1 MQQSGNN
8 MSENKLD
15 RESSPYLLQHAKNPV
30 HWYAWNEESL
40 SKAKKENK
48 PIFLSVGYSSCHW
61 CHVMAHESF
70 EDDEI
75 AKVMNEN
82 FVNIKVDRE
91 ERPDLDDIYQK
102 VCQMSTGQG
111 GWPLSVFL
119 TPEQRPFYVGTYFP
133 AIDSYGRPGFG
144 SLCRQLAQTWKE
156 KPNDVEKAADSF
168 LQNLDKLQQF
178 PTPSEIDKS
187 TLDEAAIN
195 LLQMA
200 DTTYGGFG
208 QAPKFPNASNL
219 SFMFRY
225 TRLSGISKFEKFALL
240 TLKKMAKGGIF
251 DQIGGGFHRYS
262 TDARWLV
269 PHFEKMLYDNAL
281 LPIVYSEAY
290 QITKDSFFREVVRK
304 TLDYVIR
311 EMTSDNGTF
320 FSAQDA
326 DTNGE
331 EGQTFVWK
339 KQEIEKILGD
349 NSEIFCIYYDV
360 TDGGN
365 FEGNTI
371 LANNISASSLGF
383 KFNKTETEIQNIVSE
398 CSHKLLEARSKR
410 EQPGKDD
417 KVITSWNGLM
427 ISGFLEGYRITDD
440 VNYFDIAKKSIDFFE
455 KSFKKNNMLHRTF
468 KNNNPKL
475 NGYLDDYAYMANA
488 SIDMFENT
496 SEPKYLE
503 FATNLA
509 NHLIIH
515 FWDDSTDGFF
525 FTSDSHEKLIIRPKN
540 NYDLS
545 MPSGNSVA
553 AYVLLR
559 LHHITQNKQ
568 FLEIAKKIIEAQA
581 TAAAENPFAF
591 GYLLNVLYLYY
602 QKPTEITIINDKNSE
617 LISALQKKFL
627 PESIMITVRNNDN
640 LNSLSKHAFFSG
652 KEFQDDKTTVFVCK
666 NFSCSLPLSDLSEI
680 EKEL

>member
-1 MQQSGNN
+1 
-8 MSENKLD
+8 MSENKLGH
-15 RESSPYLLQHAKNPV
+15 ESSPYLLQHAKNPV
-30 HWYAWNEESL
+30 HWHAWNEEAL
-40 SKAKKENK
+40 GRAKKENK

-70 EDDEI
+70 EDEEI
-75 AKVMNEN
+75 AKIMNEN

-91 ERPDLDDIYQK
+91 ERPDLDAIYQK
-102 VCQMSTGQG
+102 ACQMTTGQG
-111 GWPLSVFL
+111 GWPLSVFR
-119 TPEQRPFYVGTYFP
+119 TPDQRPFYVGTYFP
-133 AIDSYGRPGFG
+133 ALDSYGRPGFG
-144 SLCRQLAQTWKE
+144 SLCRQLVQSWKE
-156 KPNDVEKAADSF
+156 KPKDIEKAADNF
-168 LQNLDKLQQF
+168 MQNLGKLQQHQA
-178 PTPSEIDKS
+178 PSKIDKS
-187 TLDEAAIN
+187 ILDEAAIN
-195 LLQMA
+195 LSQIA
-200 DTTYGGFG
+200 DATYGGFG

-225 TRLSGISKFEKFALL
+225 SKLSGISKFQKFALL

-290 QITKDSFFREVVRK
+290 QITKDPFFGNVVKK

-311 EMTSDNGTF
+311 EMTSSDGTF

-339 KQEIEKILGD
+339 KQEIEKILGQD
-349 NSEIFCIYYDV
+349 SEIFCIYYDV

-371 LANNISASSLGF
+371 LANNINASSLGF
-383 KFNKTETEIQNIVSE
+383 KFGKSEPEIQNLISKCSE
-398 CSHKLLEARSKR
+398 KLLKIRNKR

-417 KVITSWNGLM
+417 KIITSWNGLM
-427 ISGFLEGYRITDD
+427 VSAFLSGYRITDNSKYLD
-440 VNYFDIAKKSIDFFE
+440 AAKQSIDFFE
-455 KSFKKNNMLHRTF
+455 SNFEKNHILHRTF
-468 KNNNPKL
+468 KNAEPKL

-488 SIDMFENT
+488 SVDMFENT
-496 SEPKYLE
+496 SQPKYLS

-509 NHLIIH
+509 NYLIAH
-515 FWDDSTDGFF
+515 FWDDSTNGFF
-525 FTSDSHEKLIIRPKN
+525 FTSDDHEKLIMRPKN

-553 AYVLLR
+553 AYVLLK
-559 LHHITQNKQ
+559 LYHITQNKQ
-568 FLEIAKKIIEAQA
+568 FLEIAKKIIESQA
-581 TAAAENPFAF
+581 ISAAENPFAF
-591 GYLLNVLYLYY
+591 GYLLNALYLYY
-602 QKPTEITIINDKNSE
+602 QKPTEITIINGNNFE
-617 LISALQKKFL
+617 LVSSLRKKFL
-627 PESIMITVRNNDN
+627 PESIMVLVENQSN
-640 LNSLSKHAFFSG
+640 LDALSKHPFFSG
-652 KEFQDDKTTVFVCK
+652 KEFQNDKTTVFVCK

>member
-1 MQQSGNN
+1 
-8 MSENKLD
+8 MSENKLGH
-15 RESSPYLLQHAKNPV
+15 ESSPYLLQHAKNPV
-30 HWYAWNEESL
+30 HWHAWNEEAL
-40 SKAKKENK
+40 GRAKKENK

-70 EDDEI
+70 EDEEI
-75 AKVMNEN
+75 AKIMNEN

-102 VCQMSTGQG
+102 ACQMTTGQG

-119 TPEQRPFYVGTYFP
+119 TPDQRPFYVGTYFP
-133 AIDSYGRPGFG
+133 ALDSYGRPGFG
-144 SLCRQLAQTWKE
+144 SLCRQLAQSWKE
-156 KPNDVEKAADSF
+156 KPKDVEKAADNF
-168 LQNLDKLQQF
+168 MQNLGKLQQHQA
-178 PTPSEIDKS
+178 PSEIDKS
-187 TLDEAAIN
+187 ILDEAAIN
-195 LLQMA
+195 LLQIA

-225 TRLSGISKFEKFALL
+225 SKLSGISKFQKFALL

-290 QITKDSFFREVVRK
+290 QITKDPFFENVVKK

-311 EMTSDNGTF
+311 EMTSSDGTF

-339 KQEIEKILGD
+339 KQEIEKILGQD
-349 NSEIFCIYYDV
+349 SEIFCIYYDV

-371 LANNISASSLGF
+371 LANNINASSLGF
-383 KFNKTETEIQNIVSE
+383 KFGKSEPEIENLISKCSE
-398 CSHKLLEARSKR
+398 KLLEIRNKR

-417 KVITSWNGLM
+417 KIITSWNGLM
-427 ISGFLEGYRITDD
+427 VSAFLSGYRITDNSKYLD
-440 VNYFDIAKKSIDFFE
+440 AAKQSIDFFE
-455 KSFKKNNMLHRTF
+455 SNFEKNHILHRTF
-468 KNNNPKL
+468 KNAEPKL

-488 SIDMFENT
+488 SVDMFENT
-496 SEPKYLE
+496 SQPKYLS

-509 NHLIIH
+509 NYLMAH
-515 FWDDSTDGFF
+515 FWDDSTNGFF
-525 FTSDSHEKLIIRPKN
+525 FTSDDHEKLIMRPKN

-553 AYVLLR
+553 AYVLLK
-559 LHHITQNKQ
+559 LYHITQNKQ
-568 FLEIAKKIIEAQA
+568 FLEIAKKIIESQA
-581 TAAAENPFAF
+581 ISAAENPFAF
-591 GYLLNVLYLYY
+591 GYLLNALYLYY

-617 LISALQKKFL
+617 LISSLRKKFL
-627 PESIMITVRNNDN
+627 PESIMVLVENQSN
-640 LNSLSKHAFFSG
+640 LEALSKHPFFSG
-652 KEFQDDKTTVFVCK
+652 KEFQNDKTTVFVCK

>member
-156 KPNDVEKAADSF
+156 KPKDVEKAADSF

-290 QITKDSFFREVVRK
+290 QITKDSFFREVVKK

>member
-1 MQQSGNN
+1 
-8 MSENKLD
+8 MSENKLCN
-15 RESSPYLLQHAKNPV
+15 ETSPYLLQHAKNPV
-30 HWYAWNEESL
+30 HWYAWNEEAL
-40 SKAKKENK
+40 GRAKKENK

-70 EDDEI
+70 EDNEI
-75 AKVMNEN
+75 AKIMNEN

-102 VCQMSTGQG
+102 ACQMTTGQG

-119 TPEQRPFYVGTYFP
+119 TPDQRPFYVGTYFP
-133 AIDSYGRPGFG
+133 ALDSYGRPGFG
-144 SLCRQLAQTWKE
+144 SLCRQLAQSWKE
-156 KPNDVEKAADSF
+156 KPKDIEKAADNF
-168 LQNLDKLQQF
+168 MQNLGKLQQHQA
-178 PTPSEIDKS
+178 PSEIDKS
-187 TLDEAAIN
+187 ILDEAAIN
-195 LLQMA
+195 LLQIA
-200 DTTYGGFG
+200 DITYGGFG

-225 TRLSGISKFEKFALL
+225 SKLSGISKFQKFALL

-290 QITKDSFFREVVRK
+290 QITKDPFFGNVVKK

-311 EMTSDNGTF
+311 EMTSSGGTF

-339 KQEIEKILGD
+339 KQEIEKILGQD
-349 NSEIFCIYYDV
+349 SEIFCIYYDV

-371 LANNISASSLGF
+371 LANNINASSLGF
-383 KFNKTETEIQNIVSE
+383 KFGKSEPEIENLISKCSE
-398 CSHKLLEARSKR
+398 KLLEIRNKR

-417 KVITSWNGLM
+417 KIITSWNGLM
-427 ISGFLEGYRITDD
+427 VSAFLSGYRITDNSKYLD
-440 VNYFDIAKKSIDFFE
+440 AAKQSIDFFE
-455 KSFKKNNMLHRTF
+455 SNFEKNHILHRTF
-468 KNNNPKL
+468 KNAEPKL

-488 SIDMFENT
+488 SVDMFENT
-496 SEPKYLE
+496 SQPKYLS

-509 NHLIIH
+509 NYLITH
-515 FWDDSTDGFF
+515 FWDDSTNGFF
-525 FTSDSHEKLIIRPKN
+525 FTSDDHEKLIMRPKN

-553 AYVLLR
+553 AYVLLK
-559 LHHITQNKQ
+559 LYHITQNKQ
-568 FLEIAKKIIEAQA
+568 FLEIAKKIIESQA
-581 TAAAENPFAF
+581 ISAAENPFAF
-591 GYLLNVLYLYY
+591 GYLLNALYLYY

-617 LISALQKKFL
+617 LISSLRKKFL
-627 PESIMITVRNNDN
+627 PESIMVLVENQSN
-640 LNSLSKHAFFSG
+640 LEALSKHPFFSG
-652 KEFQDDKTTVFVCK
+652 KEFQNDKTTVFVCK
-666 NFSCSLPLSDLSEI
+666 NFRCSLPLSDLSEI

>member
-1 MQQSGNN
+1 
-8 MSENKLD
+8 MSENKLGN
-15 RESSPYLLQHAKNPV
+15 ESSPYLLQHAKNPV
-30 HWYAWNEESL
+30 HWYAWNEEAL
-40 SKAKKENK
+40 GRAKKENK

-70 EDDEI
+70 EDNEI
-75 AKVMNEN
+75 AKIMNEN

-119 TPEQRPFYVGTYFP
+119 TPDQRPFYVGTYFP

-144 SLCRQLAQTWKE
+144 SLCRQLAQSWNE
-156 KPNDVEKAADSF
+156 KPNDVEKAADNF

-178 PTPSEIDKS
+178 PTPSKIDKS
-187 TLDEAAIN
+187 ILDEAAIN

-208 QAPKFPNASNL
+208 QAPKFPSASNL

-225 TRLSGISKFEKFALL
+225 TKLSGISKFEKFALL

-281 LPIVYSEAY
+281 LTSVYSEAY
-290 QITKDSFFREVVRK
+290 QITKDSFFRDVVRK

-331 EGQTFVWK
+331 EGQTFLWK
-339 KQEIEKILGD
+339 KQEIEKILGE

-383 KFNKTETEIQNIVSE
+383 KFNKTESEIQNIITK
-398 CSHKLLEARSKR
+398 CSDKLLEARNKK

-417 KVITSWNGLM
+417 KIITSWNGLM
-427 ISGFLEGYRITDD
+427 ISGFLDGYRITNDANYLD
-440 VNYFDIAKKSIDFFE
+440 VAKKSMDFFE
-455 KSFKKNNMLHRTF
+455 NSFEKNHILHRTF
-468 KNNNPKL
+468 KNNKSKL

-488 SIDMFENT
+488 SIDIFENT
-496 SEPKYLE
+496 SEPRYLL

-509 NHLIIH
+509 NHLITH
-515 FWDDSTDGFF
+515 FWDDSTHGFF
-525 FTSDSHEKLIIRPKN
+525 FTSNNHEKLIIRPKN

-559 LHHITQNKQ
+559 LHYITQNKR
-568 FLEIAKKIIEAQA
+568 FFEIAKKIIEAQA
-581 TAAAENPFAF
+581 TSAAENPFAF
-591 GYLLNVLYLYY
+591 GYLLNVLYLYH
-602 QKPTEITIINDKNSE
+602 QKPIEITIINDKNSE
-617 LISALQKKFL
+617 LVSTLQKKFL
-627 PESIMITVRNNDN
+627 PESIMIIVRNKGN
-640 LNSLSKHAFFSG
+640 LDYLSKHPFFSG
-652 KEFQDDKTTVFVCK
+652 KEFENDKTNVFVCK
-666 NFSCSLPLSDLSEI
+666 NLSCSLPLSDLTEI

>member
-1 MQQSGNN
+1 
-8 MSENKLD
+8 MSENKLGH
-15 RESSPYLLQHAKNPV
+15 ESSPYLLQHAKNPV
-30 HWYAWNEESL
+30 HWHAWNEEAL
-40 SKAKKENK
+40 GRAKKENK

-70 EDDEI
+70 EDEEI
-75 AKVMNEN
+75 AKIMNEN

-102 VCQMSTGQG
+102 ACQMTTGQG

-119 TPEQRPFYVGTYFP
+119 TPDQRPFYVGTYFP
-133 AIDSYGRPGFG
+133 ALDSYGRPGFG
-144 SLCRQLAQTWKE
+144 SLCRQLVQSWKE
-156 KPNDVEKAADSF
+156 KPKDIEKVADSF
-168 LQNLDKLQQF
+168 MQNLGNLQQHQA
-178 PTPSEIDKS
+178 PSKIDKS
-187 TLDEAAIN
+187 ILDEAAIN
-195 LLQMA
+195 LLQIA
-200 DTTYGGFG
+200 DATYGGFG

-225 TRLSGISKFEKFALL
+225 SKLSGISKFQKFALL

-290 QITKDSFFREVVRK
+290 QITKDPFFGNVVKK

-311 EMTSDNGTF
+311 EMTSSDGTF

-339 KQEIEKILGD
+339 KQEIEKILGQD
-349 NSEIFCIYYDV
+349 SEIFCIYYDV

-371 LANNISASSLGF
+371 LANNINASSLGF
-383 KFNKTETEIQNIVSE
+383 KFGKSEPEIENLISKCSE
-398 CSHKLLEARSKR
+398 KLLEIRNKR

-417 KVITSWNGLM
+417 KIITSWNGLM
-427 ISGFLEGYRITDD
+427 VSAFLSGYRITDNSKYLD
-440 VNYFDIAKKSIDFFE
+440 AAKQSIDFFE
-455 KSFKKNNMLHRTF
+455 SNFEKNHILHRTF
-468 KNNNPKL
+468 KNAEPKL

-488 SIDMFENT
+488 SVDMFENT
-496 SEPKYLE
+496 SQPKYLS

-509 NHLIIH
+509 NYLITH
-515 FWDDSTDGFF
+515 FWDDSTNGFF
-525 FTSDSHEKLIIRPKN
+525 FTSDDHEKLIMRPKN

-553 AYVLLR
+553 AYVLLK
-559 LHHITQNKQ
+559 LYHTTQNKQ
-568 FLEIAKKIIEAQA
+568 FLEIAKKIIESQA
-581 TAAAENPFAF
+581 ISAAENPFAF
-591 GYLLNVLYLYY
+591 GYLLNALYLYY
-602 QKPTEITIINDKNSE
+602 QKPTEITIINGKNSE
-617 LISALQKKFL
+617 LVSSLRKKFL
-627 PESIMITVRNNDN
+627 PESIMVLVENQSN
-640 LNSLSKHAFFSG
+640 LEALSKHPFFSG
-652 KEFQDDKTTVFVCK
+652 KEFQNDKTTVFVCK

>member
-1 MQQSGNN
+1 V
-8 MSENKLD
+8 SENKLGH
-15 RESSPYLLQHAKNPV
+15 ESSPYLLQHAKNPV
-30 HWYAWNEESL
+30 HWNAWNEEAL
-40 SKAKKENK
+40 GRAKKENK

-70 EDDEI
+70 EDEET
-75 AKVMNEN
+75 AKIMNEN

-102 VCQMSTGQG
+102 ACQMTTGQG

-119 TPEQRPFYVGTYFP
+119 TPDQRPFYVGTYFP
-133 AIDSYGRPGFG
+133 ALDSYGRPGFG
-144 SLCRQLAQTWKE
+144 SLCRQLAQSWKE
-156 KPNDVEKAADSF
+156 KPNDIEKASNNF
-168 LQNLDKLQQF
+168 MQNLGNLQQHQ
-178 PTPSEIDKS
+178 TPSKIDKS
-187 TLDEAAIN
+187 ILDEAAIN
-195 LLQMA
+195 LLQIA

-225 TRLSGISKFEKFALL
+225 SKLSGISKFQKFALL

-262 TDARWLV
+262 TDAKWLV

-290 QITKDSFFREVVRK
+290 QITKDPFFENVVKK

-311 EMTSDNGTF
+311 EMTSSGGTF

-339 KQEIEKILGD
+339 KQEIEKILGSD
-349 NSEIFCIYYDV
+349 SEIFCIYYDV

-371 LANNISASSLGF
+371 LANNINASSLGF
-383 KFNKTETEIQNIVSE
+383 KFGKSEPEIQNLISKCSE
-398 CSHKLLEARSKR
+398 KLLEIRNKR

-417 KVITSWNGLM
+417 KIITSWNGLM
-427 ISGFLEGYRITDD
+427 VSAFLSGYRITDNPKYLD
-440 VNYFDIAKKSIDFFE
+440 AARQSIDFFE
-455 KSFKKNNMLHRTF
+455 SNFEKNHILHRTF
-468 KNNNPKL
+468 KNAEAKL

-488 SIDMFENT
+488 SVDMFENT
-496 SEPKYLE
+496 SQPKYLL

-509 NHLIIH
+509 NYLITH
-515 FWDDSTDGFF
+515 FWDDSTNGFF
-525 FTSDSHEKLIIRPKN
+525 FTSDNHEKLIMRPKN

-553 AYVLLR
+553 AYVLLK
-559 LHHITQNKQ
+559 LYHITQNKQ
-568 FLEIAKKIIEAQA
+568 FLETAKKIIESQA
-581 TAAAENPFAF
+581 ISAAENPFAF
-591 GYLLNVLYLYY
+591 GYLLNALYLYY
-602 QKPTEITIINDKNSE
+602 QKPTEITIINDNNFE
-617 LISALQKKFL
+617 LISSLRKKFL
-627 PESIMITVRNNDN
+627 PESIMVLVENQSN
-640 LNSLSKHAFFSG
+640 LEALSKHPFFSG
-652 KEFQDDKTTVFVCK
+652 KEFQNEKTTVFVCK

>member
-1 MQQSGNN
+1 V
-8 MSENKLD
+8 SENKLG

-30 HWYAWNEESL
+30 HWYAWNEEAL
-40 SKAKKENK
+40 ARAKKENK

-70 EDDEI
+70 EDEEI
-75 AKVMNEN
+75 AKIMNEN

-102 VCQMSTGQG
+102 ACQMTTGQG
-111 GWPLSVFL
+111 GWPLSAFL
-119 TPEQRPFYVGTYFP
+119 TPDQRPFYVGTYFP
-133 AIDSYGRPGFG
+133 ALDSYGRPGFG
-144 SLCRQLAQTWKE
+144 SLCRQLAQSWKE
-156 KPNDVEKAADSF
+156 KPNDIEKAADNF
-168 LQNLDKLQQF
+168 MQNLGKLQQL
-178 PTPSEIDKS
+178 TAPSKIDKS
-187 TLDEAAIN
+187 ILDEAAIN
-195 LLQMA
+195 LLQIA

-225 TRLSGISKFEKFALL
+225 SKLSGISKFQKFALL

-290 QITKDSFFREVVRK
+290 QITKDPFFEDVVKK

-311 EMTSDNGTF
+311 EMTSSDGTF

-331 EGQTFVWK
+331 EGKTFVWK
-339 KQEIEKILGD
+339 KREIEKILGKD
-349 NSEIFCIYYDV
+349 SEIFCIYYDV

-371 LANNISASSLGF
+371 LANNINASSLGF
-383 KFNKTETEIQNIVSE
+383 KFGKSELEIQNLISKCSE
-398 CSHKLLEARSKR
+398 KLLEIRSKR

-417 KVITSWNGLM
+417 KIITSWNGLM
-427 ISGFLEGYRITDD
+427 VSAFLSGYRITDNSKYLD
-440 VNYFDIAKKSIDFFE
+440 AAKQSIDFFE
-455 KSFKKNNMLHRTF
+455 SNFEKNHILHRTF
-468 KNNNPKL
+468 KNAEPKL

-496 SEPKYLE
+496 SQPKYLL

-509 NHLIIH
+509 NYLITH
-515 FWDDSTDGFF
+515 FWDDSSNGFF
-525 FTSDSHEKLIIRPKN
+525 FTSDNHEKLIMRPKN

-553 AYVLLR
+553 AYVLLK
-559 LHHITQNKQ
+559 LYHITQNKQ
-568 FLEIAKKIIEAQA
+568 FFEIAKKIIESQA
-581 TAAAENPFAF
+581 MSAAENPFAF

-617 LISALQKKFL
+617 LVSSLRKKFL
-627 PESIMITVRNNDN
+627 PESIMVLVENQNN
-640 LNSLSKHAFFSG
+640 LELLSKHSFFSG
-652 KEFQDDKTTVFVCK
+652 KEFQNDKTTVFVCK

>member
-1 MQQSGNN
+1 
-8 MSENKLD
+8 MSENNLG

-30 HWYAWNEESL
+30 HWHAWNEEAL
-40 SKAKKENK
+40 ARAKKENK

-70 EDDEI
+70 EDEEI
-75 AKVMNEN
+75 AKIMNEN

-102 VCQMSTGQG
+102 ACQMTTGQG
-111 GWPLSVFL
+111 GWPLSAFL
-119 TPEQRPFYVGTYFP
+119 TPDQRPFYVGTYFP
-133 AIDSYGRPGFG
+133 ALDSYGRPGFG
-144 SLCRQLAQTWKE
+144 SLCRQLAQSWKE
-156 KPNDVEKAADSF
+156 KPNDIEKAADSF
-168 LQNLDKLQQF
+168 MQNLGKLQQL
-178 PTPSEIDKS
+178 TAPSEIDKS
-187 TLDEAAIN
+187 ILDEAAIN
-195 LLQMA
+195 LLQIA

-225 TRLSGISKFEKFALL
+225 SKLSGISKFQKFALL

-290 QITKDSFFREVVRK
+290 QITKDPFFEDVVKK

-311 EMTSDNGTF
+311 EMTSSDGTF

-331 EGQTFVWK
+331 EGKTFVWK
-339 KQEIEKILGD
+339 KREIEKILGKD
-349 NSEIFCIYYDV
+349 SEIFCIYYDV

-371 LANNISASSLGF
+371 LANNINASSLGF
-383 KFNKTETEIQNIVSE
+383 KFGKSELEIQNLISKCSE
-398 CSHKLLEARSKR
+398 KLLEIRSKR

-417 KVITSWNGLM
+417 KIITSWNGLM
-427 ISGFLEGYRITDD
+427 VSAFLSGYRITDNSKYLD
-440 VNYFDIAKKSIDFFE
+440 AAKQSIDFFE
-455 KSFKKNNMLHRTF
+455 SNFEKNHILHRTF
-468 KNNNPKL
+468 KNAEPKL

-496 SEPKYLE
+496 SQPKYLL

-509 NHLIIH
+509 NYLITH
-515 FWDDSTDGFF
+515 FWDDSSNGFF
-525 FTSDSHEKLIIRPKN
+525 FTSDNHEKLIMRPKN

-553 AYVLLR
+553 AYVLLK
-559 LHHITQNKQ
+559 LYHITQNKQ
-568 FLEIAKKIIEAQA
+568 FLEIAKKIIESQA
-581 TAAAENPFAF
+581 ISAAENPFAF

-617 LISALQKKFL
+617 LVSSLRKKFL
-627 PESIMITVRNNDN
+627 PESIMVLVENQNN
-640 LNSLSKHAFFSG
+640 LELLSKHSFFSG
-652 KEFQDDKTTVFVCK
+652 KEFQNDKTTVFVCK

>member
-1 MQQSGNN
+1 
-8 MSENKLD
+8 MSENKLGE
-15 RESSPYLLQHAKNPV
+15 ESSPYLLQHAKNPV
-30 HWYAWNEESL
+30 HWYAWNEEAL
-40 SKAKKENK
+40 GRAKKENK

-70 EDDEI
+70 EDEEI
-75 AKVMNEN
+75 AKIMNEN
-82 FVNIKVDRE
+82 FINIKVDRE

-102 VCQMSTGQG
+102 ACQMTTGQG

-119 TPEQRPFYVGTYFP
+119 TPDQRPFYVGTYFP
-133 AIDSYGRPGFG
+133 ALDSYGRPGFG
-144 SLCRQLAQTWKE
+144 SLCRQLAQSWKE
-156 KPNDVEKAADSF
+156 KPKDIEKAADNF
-168 LQNLDKLQQF
+168 MQNLGKLQQHQA
-178 PTPSEIDKS
+178 PSKIDKS
-187 TLDEAAIN
+187 ILDEAAVN
-195 LLQMA
+195 LLQIA
-200 DTTYGGFG
+200 DATYGGFG

-225 TRLSGISKFEKFALL
+225 SKLSGISKFQKFALL

-262 TDARWLV
+262 TDTRWLV

-290 QITKDSFFREVVRK
+290 QITKDPFFGNVVKK

-311 EMTSDNGTF
+311 EMTSSGGTF

-339 KQEIEKILGD
+339 KQEIEKILGKD
-349 NSEIFCIYYDV
+349 SEIFCIYYDV

-371 LANNISASSLGF
+371 LANNINASSLGF
-383 KFNKTETEIQNIVSE
+383 KFGKSEPEIENLISKCSE
-398 CSHKLLEARSKR
+398 KLLEVRNKR

-417 KVITSWNGLM
+417 KIITSWNGLM
-427 ISGFLEGYRITDD
+427 VSAFLSGYRITDNSKYLD
-440 VNYFDIAKKSIDFFE
+440 VAKQSIDFFE
-455 KSFKKNNMLHRTF
+455 SNFEKNHILHRTF
-468 KNNNPKL
+468 KNAEPKL

-488 SIDMFENT
+488 SVDMFENT
-496 SEPKYLE
+496 SQPKYLS

-509 NHLIIH
+509 NYLMAH
-515 FWDDSTDGFF
+515 FWDDSTNGFF
-525 FTSDSHEKLIIRPKN
+525 FTSDDHEKLIMRPKN

-553 AYVLLR
+553 AYVLLK
-559 LHHITQNKQ
+559 LYHITQNKQ
-568 FLEIAKKIIEAQA
+568 FLEIAKKIIESQA
-581 TAAAENPFAF
+581 ISAAENPFAF
-591 GYLLNVLYLYY
+591 GYLLNALYLYY

-617 LISALQKKFL
+617 LVSSLRKKFL
-627 PESIMITVRNNDN
+627 PESIMVLVENQSN
-640 LNSLSKHAFFSG
+640 LEALSKHSFFSG
-652 KEFQDDKTTVFVCK
+652 KEFQNDKTTVFVCK

>member
-1 MQQSGNN
+1 
-8 MSENKLD
+8 MSENNLGY
-15 RESSPYLLQHAKNPV
+15 ETSPYLLQHAKNPV
-30 HWYAWNEESL
+30 HWHAWNEEAL
-40 SKAKKENK
+40 ARAKKENK

-70 EDDEI
+70 EDEEI
-75 AKVMNEN
+75 AKIMNEN

-102 VCQMSTGQG
+102 ACQMTTGQG
-111 GWPLSVFL
+111 GWPLSAFL
-119 TPEQRPFYVGTYFP
+119 TPDQRPFYVGTYFP
-133 AIDSYGRPGFG
+133 ALDSYGRPGFG
-144 SLCRQLAQTWKE
+144 SLCRQLAQSWKE
-156 KPNDVEKAADSF
+156 KPNDIAKAADNF
-168 LQNLDKLQQF
+168 MQNLGKLQQL
-178 PTPSEIDKS
+178 TAPSKIDKS
-187 TLDEAAIN
+187 ILDEAAIN
-195 LLQMA
+195 LLQIA

-225 TRLSGISKFEKFALL
+225 SKLSGISKFQKFALL

-290 QITKDSFFREVVRK
+290 QITKDPFFEDVVKK

-311 EMTSDNGTF
+311 EMTSSDGTF

-331 EGQTFVWK
+331 EGKTFVWK
-339 KQEIEKILGD
+339 KREIEKILGKD
-349 NSEIFCIYYDV
+349 SEIFCIYYDV

-371 LANNISASSLGF
+371 LANNINASSLGF
-383 KFNKTETEIQNIVSE
+383 KFGKSELEIQNLISKCSE
-398 CSHKLLEARSKR
+398 KLLEIRSKR

-417 KVITSWNGLM
+417 KIITSWNGLM
-427 ISGFLEGYRITDD
+427 VSAFLSGYRITDNSKYLD
-440 VNYFDIAKKSIDFFE
+440 VAKQSIDFFE
-455 KSFKKNNMLHRTF
+455 SNFEKNNILHRTF
-468 KNNNPKL
+468 KNSEPKL

-496 SEPKYLE
+496 SQPKYLL

-509 NHLIIH
+509 NYLITH
-515 FWDDSTDGFF
+515 FWDDSSNGFF
-525 FTSDSHEKLIIRPKN
+525 FTSDNHEKLIMRPKN

-553 AYVLLR
+553 AYVLLK
-559 LHHITQNKQ
+559 LYHITQNKQ
-568 FLEIAKKIIEAQA
+568 FFEIAKKIIESQA
-581 TAAAENPFAF
+581 ISAAENPFAF

-617 LISALQKKFL
+617 LVSSLRKKFL
-627 PESIMITVRNNDN
+627 PESIMVLVENQNN
-640 LNSLSKHAFFSG
+640 LELLSKHSFFSG
-652 KEFQDDKTTVFVCK
+652 KEFQNDKTTVFVCK

>member
-1 MQQSGNN
+1 
-8 MSENKLD
+8 MSENKLGE
-15 RESSPYLLQHAKNPV
+15 ESSPYLLQHAKNPV
-30 HWYAWNEESL
+30 HWYAWNEEAL
-40 SKAKKENK
+40 GRAKKENK

-70 EDDEI
+70 EDEEI
-75 AKVMNEN
+75 AKIMNEN

-102 VCQMSTGQG
+102 ACQMTTGQG
-111 GWPLSVFL
+111 GWPLSAFL
-119 TPEQRPFYVGTYFP
+119 TPDQRPFYVGTYFP
-133 AIDSYGRPGFG
+133 ALDSYGRPGFG
-144 SLCRQLAQTWKE
+144 SLCRQLAQSWKE
-156 KPNDVEKAADSF
+156 KPKDIEKAADNF
-168 LQNLDKLQQF
+168 MQNLCKLQQHQA
-178 PTPSEIDKS
+178 PSEIDKS
-187 TLDEAAIN
+187 ILDEAAIN
-195 LLQMA
+195 LLQIA

-225 TRLSGISKFEKFALL
+225 SKLSGISKFQKFALL

-290 QITKDSFFREVVRK
+290 QITKDPFFENVVKK

-311 EMTSDNGTF
+311 EMTSSDGTF

-339 KQEIEKILGD
+339 KQEIEKILGKD
-349 NSEIFCIYYDV
+349 SEIFCIYYDV

-371 LANNISASSLGF
+371 LANNINASSLGF
-383 KFNKTETEIQNIVSE
+383 KFGMSEPEIENLISKCSE
-398 CSHKLLEARSKR
+398 KLLEIRNKR

-417 KVITSWNGLM
+417 KIITSWNGLM
-427 ISGFLEGYRITDD
+427 VSAFLSGYRITDNSKYLD
-440 VNYFDIAKKSIDFFE
+440 AAKQSIDFFE
-455 KSFKKNNMLHRTF
+455 SNFEKNHILHRTF
-468 KNNNPKL
+468 KNAEPKL

-496 SEPKYLE
+496 SQPKYLSL
-503 FATNLA
+503 ATNLA
-509 NHLIIH
+509 NYLITH
-515 FWDDSTDGFF
+515 FWDDSTNGFF
-525 FTSDSHEKLIIRPKN
+525 FTSDDHEKLIMRPKN

-553 AYVLLR
+553 AHMLLK
-559 LHHITQNKQ
+559 LYHITQNKQ
-568 FLEIAKKIIEAQA
+568 FLEIAKKIIESQA
-581 TAAAENPFAF
+581 ISAAENPFAF
-591 GYLLNVLYLYY
+591 GYLLNTLYLYY
-602 QKPTEITIINDKNSE
+602 QKPTEITIINGKNSE
-617 LISALQKKFL
+617 LVSSLRKKFL
-627 PESIMITVRNNDN
+627 PESIMVLVENQSN
-640 LNSLSKHAFFSG
+640 LEALSKHPFFSG
-652 KEFQDDKTTVFVCK
+652 KEFQNDKTTVFVCK

-680 EKEL
+680 ENEL

>member
-8 MSENKLD
+8 MNENKLGN
-15 RESSPYLLQHAKNPV
+15 ESSPYLLQHAKNPV
-30 HWYAWNEESL
+30 HWHAWNEESL
-40 SKAKKENK
+40 GRAKKENK

-75 AKVMNEN
+75 AKIMNEN

-119 TPEQRPFYVGTYFP
+119 TPDQRPFYVGTYFP

-144 SLCRQLAQTWKE
+144 SLCRQLAQSWKE
-156 KPNDVEKAADSF
+156 KPKDIEKAADNF

-178 PTPSEIDKS
+178 PTPSKIDKS
-187 TLDEAAIN
+187 ILDEAAIN
-195 LLQMA
+195 LLQIA
-200 DTTYGGFG
+200 DVTYGGFG

-225 TRLSGISKFEKFALL
+225 SKLSGISKFEKFALL

-290 QITKDSFFREVVRK
+290 QITKDSFFRDVVNK

-311 EMTSDNGTF
+311 EMTSSNGTF

-339 KQEIEKILGD
+339 KQEIEKILGED
-349 NSEIFCIYYDV
+349 SDIFCIYYDV

-383 KFNKTETEIQNIVSE
+383 KFNKSESEIQSIILK
-398 CSHKLLEARSKR
+398 CSDTLLEVRNKR

-427 ISGFLEGYRITDD
+427 ISAFLTGYRITDNTKYLD
-440 VNYFDIAKKSIDFFE
+440 VAKKSIDFFE
-455 KSFKKNNMLHRTF
+455 NNFEKDHILHRTF
-468 KNNNPKL
+468 KNDESKL

-488 SIDMFENT
+488 SIDMFEST
-496 SEPKYLE
+496 SDPKYLQ

-509 NHLIIH
+509 NHLITH
-515 FWDDSTDGFF
+515 FWDDSTHGFF
-525 FTSDSHEKLIIRPKN
+525 FTSDNHEKLIIRPKN

-553 AYVLLR
+553 AHVLLR
-559 LHHITQNKQ
+559 LHHIMQNKQ
-568 FLEIAKKIIEAQA
+568 FLEITTKIIEAHA

-591 GYLLNVLYLYY
+591 GYLLNVLYLYH

-627 PESIMITVRNNDN
+627 PESIMIIIRDSDN
-640 LNSLSKHAFFSG
+640 LNSLSKYTFFSG
-652 KEFQDDKTTVFVCK
+652 KEFQDDKTCVFVCK

>member
-1 MQQSGNN
+1 MG
-8 MSENKLD
+8 ENKLGN
-15 RESSPYLLQHAKNPV
+15 ESSPYLLQHAKNPV
-30 HWYAWNEESL
+30 HWHAWNEDAL
-40 SKAKKENK
+40 ARAKKENK

-70 EDDEI
+70 EDEEI
-75 AKVMNEN
+75 AKIMNEN

-102 VCQMSTGQG
+102 ACQMTTGQG

-119 TPEQRPFYVGTYFP
+119 TPDQRPFYVGTYFP
-133 AIDSYGRPGFG
+133 ALDSYGRPGFG
-144 SLCRQLAQTWKE
+144 SLCRQLAQSWKE
-156 KPNDVEKAADSF
+156 KPKDIEKAADNF
-168 LQNLDKLQQF
+168 MQNLGKLQQHQA
-178 PTPSEIDKS
+178 PSKIDKS
-187 TLDEAAIN
+187 ILDEAAIN
-195 LLQMA
+195 LLQIA
-200 DTTYGGFG
+200 DATYGGFG

-225 TRLSGISKFEKFALL
+225 SKLSGISKFQKFALL

-290 QITKDSFFREVVRK
+290 QITKDPFFGNVVKK

-311 EMTSDNGTF
+311 EMTSSDGTF

-339 KQEIEKILGD
+339 KQEIEKILGQD
-349 NSEIFCIYYDV
+349 SEIFCIYYDV

-371 LANNISASSLGF
+371 LANNINASSLGF
-383 KFNKTETEIQNIVSE
+383 KFGKSEPEIENLISKCSE
-398 CSHKLLEARSKR
+398 KLLEIRNKR

-417 KVITSWNGLM
+417 KIITSWNGLM
-427 ISGFLEGYRITDD
+427 VSAFLSGYRITDNSKYLD
-440 VNYFDIAKKSIDFFE
+440 AAKQSIDFFE
-455 KSFKKNNMLHRTF
+455 SNFEKNHILHRTF
-468 KNNNPKL
+468 KNAEPKL

-488 SIDMFENT
+488 SVDMFENT
-496 SEPKYLE
+496 SQPKYLS

-509 NHLIIH
+509 NYLITH
-515 FWDDSTDGFF
+515 FWDDSTNGFF
-525 FTSDSHEKLIIRPKN
+525 FTSDDHEKLIMRPKN

-553 AYVLLR
+553 AYVLLK
-559 LHHITQNKQ
+559 LYHITQNKQ
-568 FLEIAKKIIEAQA
+568 FLEIAKKIIESQA
-581 TAAAENPFAF
+581 ISAAENPFAF
-591 GYLLNVLYLYY
+591 GYLLNALYLYY
-602 QKPTEITIINDKNSE
+602 QKPTEITIINGKNSE
-617 LISALQKKFL
+617 LVSSLRKKFL
-627 PESIMITVRNNDN
+627 PESIMVLVENQSN
-640 LNSLSKHAFFSG
+640 LEALSKHPFFSG
-652 KEFQDDKTTVFVCK
+652 KEFQNDKTTVFVCK

>member
-1 MQQSGNN
+1 V
-8 MSENKLD
+8 SENKLGH
-15 RESSPYLLQHAKNPV
+15 ESSPYLLQHAKNPV
-30 HWYAWNEESL
+30 HWHAWNEEAL
-40 SKAKKENK
+40 GRAKKENK

-70 EDDEI
+70 EDEEI
-75 AKVMNEN
+75 AKIMNEN

-102 VCQMSTGQG
+102 ACQMTTGQG

-119 TPEQRPFYVGTYFP
+119 TPDQRPFYVGTYFP
-133 AIDSYGRPGFG
+133 ALDSYGRPGFG
-144 SLCRQLAQTWKE
+144 SLCRQLAQSWEE
-156 KPNDVEKAADSF
+156 KPKDIEKAADNF
-168 LQNLDKLQQF
+168 MQNLGKLQQHQA
-178 PTPSEIDKS
+178 PSEIDKS
-187 TLDEAAIN
+187 ILDEAAIN
-195 LLQMA
+195 LLQIA

-225 TRLSGISKFEKFALL
+225 SKLSGISKFQKFALL

-262 TDARWLV
+262 TDTRWLV

-290 QITKDSFFREVVRK
+290 QITKDPFFRDIVKK
-304 TLDYVIR
+304 TLGYVIR
-311 EMTSDNGTF
+311 EMTSSDGTF

-339 KQEIEKILGD
+339 KQEIEKILGED
-349 NSEIFCIYYDV
+349 SDIFCIYYDV

-371 LANNISASSLGF
+371 LANNIGASSLGF
-383 KFNKTETEIQNIVSE
+383 KFNKTESEIHDIISK
-398 CSHKLLEARSKR
+398 CSDKLLEVRNR
-410 EQPGKDD
+410 RVQPGKDD
-417 KVITSWNGLM
+417 KIITSWNGLM
-427 ISGFLEGYRITDD
+427 ISGFLAGYRITDD
-440 VNYFDIAKKSIDFFE
+440 TKYLDVAKKSIDFFE
-455 KSFKKNNMLHRTF
+455 NNFEKNDILHRTF
-468 KNNNPKL
+468 KNNEPKL

-488 SIDMFENT
+488 SVDMFENT
-496 SEPKYLE
+496 SQPKYLS

-509 NHLIIH
+509 NYLMAH
-515 FWDDSTDGFF
+515 FWDDSTNGFF
-525 FTSDSHEKLIIRPKN
+525 FTSDDHEKLIMRPKN

-553 AYVLLR
+553 AYVLLK
-559 LHHITQNKQ
+559 LYHITQNKQ
-568 FLEIAKKIIEAQA
+568 FLEIAKKIIESQA
-581 TAAAENPFAF
+581 ISAAENPFAF
-591 GYLLNVLYLYY
+591 GYLLNALYLYY
-602 QKPTEITIINDKNSE
+602 QKPTEITIINDNNFE
-617 LISALQKKFL
+617 LVSSLRKKFL
-627 PESIMITVRNNDN
+627 PESIMVLVENQSN
-640 LNSLSKHAFFSG
+640 LEALSKHPFFSG
-652 KEFQDDKTTVFVCK
+652 KEFQNDKTTVFVCK

>member
-1 MQQSGNN
+1 
-8 MSENKLD
+8 MSENKLGN
-15 RESSPYLLQHAKNPV
+15 ESSPYLLQHAKNPV
-30 HWYAWNEESL
+30 HWYAWNEEAL
-40 SKAKKENK
+40 GRAKKENK

-70 EDDEI
+70 EDEYI
-75 AKVMNEN
+75 AKIMNEN

-144 SLCRQLAQTWKE
+144 SLCRQLAQSWKE
-156 KPNDVEKAADSF
+156 KPKDIEKAADNF
-168 LQNLDKLQQF
+168 LQNLDKLKQF
-178 PTPSEIDKS
+178 PTPSKIDKS
-187 TLDEAAIN
+187 ILDEAAIN
-195 LLQMA
+195 LLQIA

-225 TRLSGISKFEKFALL
+225 SKLSGISKFEKFALL

-290 QITKDSFFREVVRK
+290 QITKDPFFENVVEK

-311 EMTSDNGTF
+311 EMTSSDGMF

-339 KQEIEKILGD
+339 KQEIEKILGED
-349 NSEIFCIYYDV
+349 SEIFCIYYDV

-371 LANNISASSLGF
+371 LANNINASSLGF
-383 KFNKTETEIQNIVSE
+383 KFGKSESEIQNIISK
-398 CSHKLLEARSKR
+398 CSDKLLEVRNKR

-427 ISGFLEGYRITDD
+427 ISAFLSGHRITDD
-440 VNYFDIAKKSIDFFE
+440 SKYLDIAKESIDFFE
-455 KSFKKNNMLHRTF
+455 SNFGKNHILHRTF
-468 KNNNPKL
+468 KN
-475 NGYLDDYAYMANA
+475 G
-488 SIDMFENT
+488 
-496 SEPKYLE
+496 
-503 FATNLA
+503 
-509 NHLIIH
+509 
-515 FWDDSTDGFF
+515 
-525 FTSDSHEKLIIRPKN
+525 R
-540 NYDLS
+540 
-545 MPSGNSVA
+545 
-553 AYVLLR
+553 
-559 LHHITQNKQ
+559 
-568 FLEIAKKIIEAQA
+568 AKTKRIL
-581 TAAAENPFAF
+581 
-591 GYLLNVLYLYY
+591 G
-602 QKPTEITIINDKNSE
+602 
-617 LISALQKKFL
+617 
-627 PESIMITVRNNDN
+627 
-640 LNSLSKHAFFSG
+640 
-652 KEFQDDKTTVFVCK
+652 
-666 NFSCSLPLSDLSEI
+666 
-680 EKEL
+680 

>member
-1 MQQSGNN
+1 
-8 MSENKLD
+8 MSENKLGH
-15 RESSPYLLQHAKNPV
+15 ESSPYLLQHAKNPV
-30 HWYAWNEESL
+30 HWHAWNEEAL
-40 SKAKKENK
+40 GRAKKENK

-70 EDDEI
+70 EDEEI
-75 AKVMNEN
+75 AKIMNEN

-102 VCQMSTGQG
+102 ACQMTTGQG

-119 TPEQRPFYVGTYFP
+119 TPDQRPFYVGTYFP
-133 AIDSYGRPGFG
+133 ALDSYGRPGFG
-144 SLCRQLAQTWKE
+144 SLCRQLAQSWKE
-156 KPNDVEKAADSF
+156 KPKDIEKAADNF
-168 LQNLDKLQQF
+168 MQNLGKLQQHQA
-178 PTPSEIDKS
+178 PSKIDKS
-187 TLDEAAIN
+187 ILDEAAIN
-195 LLQMA
+195 LLQIA

-225 TRLSGISKFEKFALL
+225 SKLSGISKFQKFALL

-290 QITKDSFFREVVRK
+290 QITKDPFFENVVKK

-311 EMTSDNGTF
+311 EMTSSDGTF

-339 KQEIEKILGD
+339 KQEIEKILGKD
-349 NSEIFCIYYDV
+349 SEIFCIYYDV

-371 LANNISASSLGF
+371 LANNINASSLGF
-383 KFNKTETEIQNIVSE
+383 KFGKSEPEIDDLISK
-398 CSHKLLEARSKR
+398 CSKKLLEVRNKR

-417 KVITSWNGLM
+417 KIITSWNGLM
-427 ISGFLEGYRITDD
+427 VSAFLSGYRITDNSKYLD
-440 VNYFDIAKKSIDFFE
+440 VAKQSIDFFE
-455 KSFKKNNMLHRTF
+455 SNFEKNHILHRTF
-468 KNNNPKL
+468 KNAEPKL

-488 SIDMFENT
+488 SVDMFENT
-496 SEPKYLE
+496 SQPKYLS

-509 NHLIIH
+509 NYLMAH
-515 FWDDSTDGFF
+515 FWDDSTNGFF
-525 FTSDSHEKLIIRPKN
+525 FTSDDHEKLIMRPKN

-553 AYVLLR
+553 AYVLLK
-559 LHHITQNKQ
+559 LYHITQNKQ
-568 FLEIAKKIIEAQA
+568 FLEIAKKIIESQA
-581 TAAAENPFAF
+581 ISAAENPFAF
-591 GYLLNVLYLYY
+591 GYLLNALYLYY
-602 QKPTEITIINDKNSE
+602 QKPTEITIINGKNSE
-617 LISALQKKFL
+617 LVSSLRKKFL
-627 PESIMITVRNNDN
+627 PESIMVLIESQSN
-640 LNSLSKHAFFSG
+640 LEALSKHPFFSG
-652 KEFQDDKTTVFVCK
+652 KEFQNDKTTVFVCK

>member
-1 MQQSGNN
+1 
-8 MSENKLD
+8 MSENKLGE
-15 RESSPYLLQHAKNPV
+15 ESSPYLLQHAKNPV
-30 HWYAWNEESL
+30 HWYAWNEEAL
-40 SKAKKENK
+40 GRAKKENK

-70 EDDEI
+70 EDEEI
-75 AKVMNEN
+75 AKIMNEN

-102 VCQMSTGQG
+102 ACQMTTGQG

-119 TPEQRPFYVGTYFP
+119 TPDQRPFYVGTYFP
-133 AIDSYGRPGFG
+133 ALDSYGRPGFG
-144 SLCRQLAQTWKE
+144 SLCRQLAQSWKE
-156 KPNDVEKAADSF
+156 KPKDIEKAADNF
-168 LQNLDKLQQF
+168 MQNLCKLQQHQA
-178 PTPSEIDKS
+178 PSEIDKS
-187 TLDEAAIN
+187 ILDEAAIN
-195 LLQMA
+195 LLQIA

-225 TRLSGISKFEKFALL
+225 SKLSGISKFQKFALL

-290 QITKDSFFREVVRK
+290 QITNDPFFENVVKK

-311 EMTSDNGTF
+311 EMTSSDGTF

-339 KQEIEKILGD
+339 KQEIEKILGKD
-349 NSEIFCIYYDV
+349 SEIFCIYYDV

-371 LANNISASSLGF
+371 LANNINASSLGF
-383 KFNKTETEIQNIVSE
+383 KFGMSEPEIENLISKCSE
-398 CSHKLLEARSKR
+398 KLLEIRNKR

-417 KVITSWNGLM
+417 KIITSWNGLM
-427 ISGFLEGYRITDD
+427 VSAFLSGYRITDNSKYLD
-440 VNYFDIAKKSIDFFE
+440 AAKQSIDFFE
-455 KSFKKNNMLHRTF
+455 SNFEKDHILHRTF
-468 KNNNPKL
+468 KNAEPKL

-496 SEPKYLE
+496 SQPKYLSL
-503 FATNLA
+503 ATNLA
-509 NHLIIH
+509 NYLITH
-515 FWDDSTDGFF
+515 FWDDSTNGFF
-525 FTSDSHEKLIIRPKN
+525 FTSDDHEKLIMRPKN

-553 AYVLLR
+553 AHMLLK
-559 LHHITQNKQ
+559 LYHITQNKQ
-568 FLEIAKKIIEAQA
+568 FLEIAKKIIESQA
-581 TAAAENPFAF
+581 ISAAENPFAF
-591 GYLLNVLYLYY
+591 GYLLNTLYLYY
-602 QKPTEITIINDKNSE
+602 QKPTEITIINGKNSE
-617 LISALQKKFL
+617 LVSSMRKKFL
-627 PESIMITVRNNDN
+627 PESIMVLVESQNN
-640 LNSLSKHAFFSG
+640 LEALSKHPFFSG
-652 KEFQDDKTTVFVCK
+652 KEFQNDKTTVFVCK

-680 EKEL
+680 ENEL

>member
-8 MSENKLD
+8 MNENKLGD
-15 RESSPYLLQHAKNPV
+15 ESSPYLLQHAKNPV
-30 HWYAWNEESL
+30 HWHAWNEESL
-40 SKAKKENK
+40 GRAKKENK

-75 AKVMNEN
+75 AKIMNEN

-119 TPEQRPFYVGTYFP
+119 TPDQRPFYVGTYFP

-144 SLCRQLAQTWKE
+144 SLCRQLAQSWKE
-156 KPNDVEKAADSF
+156 KPKDIEKAADNF

-178 PTPSEIDKS
+178 PTPSKIDKS
-187 TLDEAAIN
+187 ILDEAAIN
-195 LLQMA
+195 LLQIA
-200 DTTYGGFG
+200 DVTYGGFG

-225 TRLSGISKFEKFALL
+225 SKLSGISKFEKFALL

-290 QITKDSFFREVVRK
+290 QITKDSFFRDVVNK

-311 EMTSDNGTF
+311 EMTSSNGTF

-339 KQEIEKILGD
+339 KQEIEKILGED
-349 NSEIFCIYYDV
+349 SDIFCIYYDV

-383 KFNKTETEIQNIVSE
+383 KFNKSESEIQSIILK
-398 CSHKLLEARSKR
+398 CSDTLLEVRNKR

-427 ISGFLEGYRITDD
+427 ISAFLTGYRITDNTKYLD
-440 VNYFDIAKKSIDFFE
+440 VAKKSIDFFE
-455 KSFKKNNMLHRTF
+455 NNFEKDHILHRTF
-468 KNNNPKL
+468 KNDESKL

-488 SIDMFENT
+488 SIDMFEST
-496 SEPKYLE
+496 SDPKYLQ

-509 NHLIIH
+509 NHLITH
-515 FWDDSTDGFF
+515 FWDDSTHGFF
-525 FTSDSHEKLIIRPKN
+525 FTSDNHEKLIIRPKN

-553 AYVLLR
+553 AHVLLR
-559 LHHITQNKQ
+559 LHHIMQNKQ
-568 FLEIAKKIIEAQA
+568 FLEITTKIIEAHA

-591 GYLLNVLYLYY
+591 GYLLNVLYLYH

-627 PESIMITVRNNDN
+627 PESIMIIIRDSDN
-640 LNSLSKHAFFSG
+640 LNSLSKYTFFSG
-652 KEFQDDKTTVFVCK
+652 KEFQDDKTSVFVCK

-680 EKEL
+680 EREL

>member
-1 MQQSGNN
+1 
-8 MSENKLD
+8 MSENKLGH
-15 RESSPYLLQHAKNPV
+15 ESSPYLLQHAKNPV
-30 HWYAWNEESL
+30 HWHAWNEEAL
-40 SKAKKENK
+40 GRAKKENK

-70 EDDEI
+70 EDEEI
-75 AKVMNEN
+75 AKIMNEN

-102 VCQMSTGQG
+102 ACQMTTGQG

-119 TPEQRPFYVGTYFP
+119 TPDQRPFYVGTYFP
-133 AIDSYGRPGFG
+133 ALDSYGRPGFG
-144 SLCRQLAQTWKE
+144 SLCRQLSQSWKE
-156 KPNDVEKAADSF
+156 KPNDIEKAADNF
-168 LQNLDKLQQF
+168 MQNLGKLQQHQA
-178 PTPSEIDKS
+178 PSKIDKS
-187 TLDEAAIN
+187 ILDEAAIN
-195 LLQMA
+195 LLQIA

-225 TRLSGISKFEKFALL
+225 SKLSGISKFQKFALL

-290 QITKDSFFREVVRK
+290 QITKDPFFGNVVKK

-311 EMTSDNGTF
+311 EMTSSDGTF

-339 KQEIEKILGD
+339 KQEIEKILGKD
-349 NSEIFCIYYDV
+349 SEIFCIYYDV

-371 LANNISASSLGF
+371 LANNINASSLGF
-383 KFNKTETEIQNIVSE
+383 KFGKSEPEIDDLISK
-398 CSHKLLEARSKR
+398 CSKKLLEVRNKR

-417 KVITSWNGLM
+417 KIITSWNGLM
-427 ISGFLEGYRITDD
+427 VSAFLSGYRITDNSKYLD
-440 VNYFDIAKKSIDFFE
+440 VAKQSIDFFE
-455 KSFKKNNMLHRTF
+455 SNFEKNHILHRTF
-468 KNNNPKL
+468 KNAEPKL

-488 SIDMFENT
+488 SVDMFENT
-496 SEPKYLE
+496 SQPKYLS

-509 NHLIIH
+509 NYLMAH
-515 FWDDSTDGFF
+515 FWDDSTNGFF
-525 FTSDSHEKLIIRPKN
+525 FTSDDHEKLIMRPKN

-553 AYVLLR
+553 AYVLLK
-559 LHHITQNKQ
+559 LYHITQNKQ
-568 FLEIAKKIIEAQA
+568 FLEIAKKIIESQA
-581 TAAAENPFAF
+581 ISAAENPFAF
-591 GYLLNVLYLYY
+591 GYLLNALYLYY
-602 QKPTEITIINDKNSE
+602 QKPTEITIINGKNSE
-617 LISALQKKFL
+617 LVSYLRKKFL
-627 PESIMITVRNNDN
+627 PESITVLVESQSN
-640 LNSLSKHAFFSG
+640 LEALSKYPFFSG
-652 KEFQDDKTTVFVCK
+652 KEFQNDKTTVFVCK

>member
-1 MQQSGNN
+1 
-8 MSENKLD
+8 MSENKLGE
-15 RESSPYLLQHAKNPV
+15 ESSPYLLQHAKNPV
-30 HWYAWNEESL
+30 HWYAWNEEAL
-40 SKAKKENK
+40 GRAKKENK

-70 EDDEI
+70 EDEEI
-75 AKVMNEN
+75 AKIMNEN
-82 FVNIKVDRE
+82 FINIKVDRE

-102 VCQMSTGQG
+102 ACQMTTGQG

-119 TPEQRPFYVGTYFP
+119 TPDQRPFYVGTYFP
-133 AIDSYGRPGFG
+133 ALDSYGRPGFG
-144 SLCRQLAQTWKE
+144 SLCRQLAQSWKE
-156 KPNDVEKAADSF
+156 KPKDIEKAADNF
-168 LQNLDKLQQF
+168 MQNLGKLQQHQA
-178 PTPSEIDKS
+178 PSKIDKS
-187 TLDEAAIN
+187 ILDEAAIN
-195 LLQMA
+195 LLQIA
-200 DTTYGGFG
+200 DATYGGFG

-225 TRLSGISKFEKFALL
+225 SKLSGISKFQKFALL

-290 QITKDSFFREVVRK
+290 QITKDPFFENVVKK

-311 EMTSDNGTF
+311 EMTSSDGTF

-339 KQEIEKILGD
+339 KQEIEKILGQD
-349 NSEIFCIYYDV
+349 SEIFCIYYDV

-371 LANNISASSLGF
+371 LANNINASSLGF
-383 KFNKTETEIQNIVSE
+383 KFGKSEPEIENLISKCSE
-398 CSHKLLEARSKR
+398 KLLEVRNKR

-417 KVITSWNGLM
+417 KIITSWNGLM
-427 ISGFLEGYRITDD
+427 VSAFLSGYRITDD
-440 VNYFDIAKKSIDFFE
+440 SKYLDAAKQSIDFFE
-455 KSFKKNNMLHRTF
+455 SNFEKNHILHRTF
-468 KNNNPKL
+468 KNAEPKL

-488 SIDMFENT
+488 SVDMFENT
-496 SEPKYLE
+496 SQPKYLS

-509 NHLIIH
+509 NYLIAH
-515 FWDDSTDGFF
+515 FWDDSTNGFF
-525 FTSDSHEKLIIRPKN
+525 FTSDDHEKLIMRPKN

-553 AYVLLR
+553 AYVLLK
-559 LHHITQNKQ
+559 LYHITQNKQ
-568 FLEIAKKIIEAQA
+568 FLEIAKKIIESQA
-581 TAAAENPFAF
+581 ISAAENPFAF
-591 GYLLNVLYLYY
+591 GYLLNALYLYY

-617 LISALQKKFL
+617 LVSSLRKKFL
-627 PESIMITVRNNDN
+627 PESIMVLVENQSN
-640 LNSLSKHAFFSG
+640 LEALSKHPFFSG
-652 KEFQDDKTTVFVCK
+652 KEFQNDKTTVFVCK